1 MATNVDNAYFFGFIG
16 VASALVFAS
25 TVSITRQIWELLMEV
40 PRQESASAQWVSSSQ
55 I

>member
-1 MATNVDNAYFFGFIG
+1 MLYAGDAGDDTNINYFFGFIG

-25 TVSITRQIWELLMEV
+25 KKKVKINKYIN
-40 PRQESASAQWVSSSQ
+40 